1 MLAGNLV
8 KKKVG
13 MIMKSKRLAAAI
25 FLLAFI
31 FLAAGAGLLYSDY
44 RTRAEAE
51 RQYESLAELAR
62 EETTQATEPVKIETE
77 TETEESSTYASP
89 IQFEELRKINP
100 DIVGWIRIEGTVIDY
115 PIVQTDNNE
124 TYLDTD
130 FEGNKSV
137 AGAIFLDFE
146 SEPDFSGRHNIIYGH
161 HMKNGTMFKEIIK
174 YKDETFFK
182 EHQNI
187 TIYTPKREY
196 HLKPITALY
205 TDSDAIR
212 RKTAFKT
219 EDSFQAYVKEMTKG
233 GPFLQL
239 PEKPAEQLWSFVT
252 CSYEFND
259 ARTILYAS
267 EVPQVEK

>member
-1 MLAGNLV
+1 
-8 KKKVG
+8 
-13 MIMKSKRLAAAI
+13 MKSKRLAAAI

-31 FLAAGAGLLYSDY
+31 FLAVGAGLLYSDY

-62 EETTQATEPVKIETE
+62 EQTTGETAAEPVKIETE
-77 TETEESSTYASP
+77 SETEESSTYASP

-100 DIVGWIRIEGTVIDY
+100 DIVGWIRIDGTVIDY
-115 PIVQTDNNE
+115 PIVQTDNNA

-161 HMKNGTMFKEIIK
+161 HMKNGAMFKEIVK
-174 YKDETFFK
+174 YKDEAFFK

-187 TIYTPKREY
+187 TVYTPEREY
-196 HLKPITALY
+196 HLKPIAALY
-205 TDSDAIR
+205 TDSAAIR
-212 RKTAFKT
+212 RKTAFET
-219 EDSFQAYVKEMTKG
+219 EESFQAYVKEMTKG
-233 GPFLQL
+233 GPFLQM
-239 PEKPAEQLWSFVT
+239 PEKPVEQLWSFVT